1 MWMPIA
7 TPSVVAPRRRSVPA
21 LALVMALLV
30 GACTSAPAPAPTTAP
45 KTEAKPT
52 TAAPAAA
59 SPVASPGASA
69 AASPDVA
76 ASPAPAPSPAAS
88 PATSPAA
95 SPAAKPA
102 GQVSPAGPKPATR
115 ERATVAI
122 GSRFAVAYLQF
133 DVAKALGYYE
143 DENLDA
149 DLQYLAGGTQAA
161 TALLS
166 GQAQFSGNSM
176 DHIVKAKIEGKDL
189 LLVASLTTAPGITM
203 VVNQKYADQIKSPAD
218 LKGRR
223 VGVTALGAGT
233 HTLLLNV
240 IAKAGL
246 TPNDVQIVPVG
257 SDTMPAALEADQVVA
272 AMGNDPYVS
281 QLKQAGKAYFLADFT
296 TEADTARYIGFPY
309 QFTGLLTTAD
319 LATSKPDL
327 TQRMVN
333 AITRACQFIGSNT
346 PRQVAE
352 RLPREVTGD
361 DLEVY
366 VLGLEHNYPA
376 LSKDCLANE
385 AGVQNFVQSQVVAGI
400 VTADKAPKA
409 TDLFD
414 TSFARKTLGR

>member
-1 MWMPIA
+1 
-7 TPSVVAPRRRSVPA
+7 
-21 LALVMALLV
+21 MAVLV
-30 GACTSAPAPAPTTAP
+30 GGCTSAPAASPASAP
-45 KTEAKPT
+45 
-52 TAAPAAA
+52 
-59 SPVASPGASA
+59 SPVA
-69 AASPDVA
+69 
-76 ASPAPAPSPAAS
+76 
-88 PATSPAA
+88 SPAA

-102 GQVSPAGPKPATR
+102 GQVAPAGPKPATR
-115 ERATVAI
+115 ERTTVAI

-149 DLQYLAGGTQAA
+149 DLQYLVGGTQAA

-189 LLVASLTTAPGITM
+189 LLVASLTAAPGITM
-203 VVNQKYADQIKSPAD
+203 VVSQKYADQIKSPAD

-240 IAKAGL
+240 LAKVGL
-246 TPNDVQIVPVG
+246 SANDVQVVPVG

-281 QLKQAGKAYFLADFT
+281 QLKQAGKAFFLVDFT
-296 TEADTARYIGFPY
+296 TEADTTRYLGFPY

-319 LATSKPDL
+319 IARSKPDL

-346 PRQVAE
+346 PRQISE

-361 DLEVY
+361 DLEAY

-376 LSKDCLANE
+376 LTKDCMASE
-385 AGVQNFVQSQVVAGI
+385 AGVQSFVQSQVVAEI
-400 VTADKAPKA
+400 ITADKAPRPA
-409 TDLFD
+409 ELFD
-414 TSFARKTLGR
+414 MSFVRKTLGQ